1 MSNYKLIQ
9 EILIKSQSKIW
20 DYAKTEWTLVDI
32 FEADEQ
38 ETCLCGHYPIKEL
51 CELHNSINGQTVIVG
66 NQCVKKFMG
75 ISSDKLF
82 ESVKKVKSDIEKAIN
97 LETISFLF
105 KKGLISK
112 WENDFYTNTYRKRIM
127 SDEQIRKRIEINKKV
142 LQLVKKRGIK

>member
-82 ESVKKVKSDIEKAIN
+82 ESVKK
-97 LETISFLF
+97 
-105 KKGLISK
+105 
-112 WENDFYTNTYRKRIM
+112 
-127 SDEQIRKRIEINKKV
+127 
-142 LQLVKKRGIK
+142 